1 MRWWY
6 DKKLNKVEHKPPS
19 QESKTLSDQKM
30 IRWHFHLPSG
40 SPTCAY
46 AFISHEQRNDQ
57 IKVGLVTHGRSSAAR
72 SNEFRHMNKHGET
85 HVVLVQIPI
94 QAKYYYKRRRYLHSD
109 DTGIY
114 CKLNHSQLKAPPVDG
129 SPERCRITSGQ
140 EGISEAGHLPQ
151 GRIGAAGPAAG
162 HLDVLFLCKIL

>member
-1 MRWWY
+1 
-6 DKKLNKVEHKPPS
+6 
-19 QESKTLSDQKM
+19 
-30 IRWHFHLPSG
+30 
-40 SPTCAY
+40 
-46 AFISHEQRNDQ
+46 
-57 IKVGLVTHGRSSAAR
+57 
-72 SNEFRHMNKHGET
+72 
-85 HVVLVQIPI
+85 VLVQIPI

-162 HLDVLFLCKIL
+162 HLDVRFLCKILVRLACWSGDVHVVANSNAFANWPALGSLCASVVCCGAMYPF